1 MFYATSP
8 LILPSHPV
16 QAFGVDL
23 TLNCSKP
30 FIATGSMRPNSALSP
45 DGPFNFYDAVR
56 TAIHPEARDRG
67 AMIAF
72 NDHLVSVF
80 YGTKTNGNTATTF
93 LAIEQGYIAQFLA
106 GQPYFFFGAS
116 LPQARHYFDPFG
128 VQYPLPKVIVL
139 YGHRE

>member
-1 MFYATSP
+1 
-8 LILPSHPV
+8 
-16 QAFGVDL
+16 
-23 TLNCSKP
+23 
-30 FIATGSMRPNSALSP
+30 MRPNSALSP

-80 YGTKTNGNTATTF
+80 YGTKTNGNTVGTF
-93 LAIEQGYIAQFLA
+93 KAIEQGYIAQFIA

-116 LPQARHYFDPFG
+116 LPKARNYFDPRNMTL
-128 VQYPLPKVIVL
+128 PLPRVVVL
-139 YGHRE
+139 YGHREFFHSL